1 MKRSKKRARPLP
13 AMRQPSSDGRPKNR
27 LLAGLPADDF
37 RRVLPYLTMVPLS
50 ATQVLHRSGE
60 PIQFVYFPNGG
71 IVSIATAL
79 LDGTTLAAAAI
90 ADEGVIGGEAMLGVD
105 AWSVA
110 DSQVRVPDTAER
122 MGVGAFRHAVR
133 EHGAFCDLVGRYLHV
148 LIGLSMQNAV
158 CRVRHD
164 ARQRCARWLLTMH
177 DRMYAQEFL
186 LSHEA
191 LADMLGMQRP
201 TVSAVASGLQ
211 RKGLIRYR
219 YGRVTVLN
227 PEGLE
232 AETCECYASVRALL
246 NRLRQ

>member
-1 MKRSKKRARPLP
+1 MSTKKRARRLP
-13 AMRQPSSDGRPKNR
+13 GTRQPPSDGRPKNR

-37 RRVLPYLTMVPLS
+37 RRVLPYLTTVPIL
-50 ATQVLHRSGE
+50 ARQVLHRGGE

-71 IVSIATAL
+71 IVSIATVL
-79 LDGTTLAAAAI
+79 SDGTTLAAAAI
-90 ADEGVIGGEAMLGVD
+90 GDEGVIGGEAMLGDD
-105 AWSVA
+105 AWSFA

-122 MGVGAFRHAVR
+122 MSVDAFRRAVS
-133 EHGAFCDLVGRYLHV
+133 EPGALRDLIGRFLHV
-148 LIGLSMQNAV
+148 LIALSMQNAV
-158 CRVRHD
+158 CRVRHA

-177 DRMYAQEFL
+177 DRMYAHEFL

-211 RKGLIRYR
+211 RNGLIRYH

-227 PEGLE
+227 PKGLR
-232 AETCECYASVRALL
+232 AETCECYASARALV
-246 NRLRQ
+246 NRLRL

>member
-1 MKRSKKRARPLP
+1 MSTKKRARRLP
-13 AMRQPSSDGRPKNR
+13 GTRQPPSGGRSKNR

-37 RRVLPYLTMVPLS
+37 RRVLPYLTTVPLLRK
-50 ATQVLHRSGE
+50 QVLHRSGE

-71 IVSIATAL
+71 IVSIASVL

-90 ADEGVIGGEAMLGVD
+90 GDEGVIGGEAMLGDD
-105 AWSVA
+105 AWSFA
-110 DSQVRVPDTAER
+110 DSQVRVADTAER
-122 MGVGAFRHAVR
+122 MSVDAFRRAVTKSD
-133 EHGAFCDLVGRYLHV
+133 AFRDLVGRFLHV
-148 LIGLSMQNAV
+148 LIALSMQNAV
-158 CRVRHD
+158 CRVRHH

-177 DRMYAQEFL
+177 DRMHTQEFS
-186 LSHEA
+186 LSHEV

-201 TVSAVASGLQ
+201 TVSAVASALQ

-232 AETCECYASVRALL
+232 AETCECYASARALL